1 MHLLLLVIYL
11 IILIVLVGYSYR
23 IYNKEKMCLCS
34 GPQIYREC
42 KDCDDMF
49 AGVAEFTEQNMN
61 FKGGPKNMK
70 WPYDVI
76 ANGYQM
82 EEASDCPIRSGIL

>member
-1 MHLLLLVIYL
+1 MNLLLIVIY
-11 IILIVLVGYSYR
+11 IILLVFLIGYSMR
-23 IYNKEKMCLCS
+23 LCKKEKMCLCS

-42 KDCDDMF
+42 KDCTDMF

-76 ANGYQM
+76 ANGYQ
-82 EEASDCPIRSGIL
+82 EDKASDCPIRSGIL